1 MVAFCC
7 AVIQRHCRHSC
18 FPSLRRDISEEE
30 GSGGN
35 SWPRKWFFQR
45 QCQTF
50 FFFAQKYQ
58 GGYFSVAFISSKKST
73 VAELRDHFLSTLHY
87 PGLRAIFW
95 LISAEFVI
103 MDSAEWI
110 SGGKYQLAASGKLVQ
125 IWHGAPLK
133 EIELPLHQRRLARLD
148 FLSRLFLQFQKKI
161 TGRYPDH
168 FAVVSTS
175 KFFTKRAFS
184 SAFRASHYVEAG
196 YSRNDAI
203 FEGQGDLPRTSPLW
217 INCDLKVLT
226 FIDKARSEQL
236 KVIFMPRPSVPIT
249 VLLLLREFLICR
261 RSTPLPRLTVFC

>member
-1 MVAFCC
+1 MGRKISTPVQLREWWRFVVLLFSAIVATLVFRPC
-7 AVIQRHCRHSC
+7 AAI
-18 FPSLRRDISEEE
+18 FPKKKGRVAILGRES
-30 GSGGN
+30 GSFSDN
-35 SWPRKWFFQR
+35 AKHFFL
-45 QCQTF
+45 
-50 FFFAQKYQ
+50 FAQKYQ

-73 VAELRDHFLSTLHY
+73 VAELRDHFFSTLHY

-184 SAFRASHYVEAG
+184 WHSGRVIM
-196 YSRNDAI
+196 SRPDI
-203 FEGQGDLPRTSPLW
+203 PGTMPSLRGKEICPGLPP
-217 INCDLKVLT
+217 
-226 FIDKARSEQL
+226 FG
-236 KVIFMPRPSVPIT
+236 
-249 VLLLLREFLICR
+249 
-261 RSTPLPRLTVFC
+261 